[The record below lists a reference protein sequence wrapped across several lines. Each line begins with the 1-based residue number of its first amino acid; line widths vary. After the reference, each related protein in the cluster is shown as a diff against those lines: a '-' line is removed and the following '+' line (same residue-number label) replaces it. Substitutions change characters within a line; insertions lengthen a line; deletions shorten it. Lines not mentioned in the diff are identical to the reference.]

1 MKPQIQ
7 RLGILSTLLIA
18 CSVTLAANITDEI
31 KLGRALYEGKHPFTH
46 APQVAGVT
54 IPLSDAHCS
63 ACHGSHGEGRVEGGI
78 IAPSVQWHSLTNK
91 RSNLPGYDSAQQI
104 LSAIEK
110 GIARTNDTL
119 LTESMPRFML
129 TNSERDALI
138 EYLRIIGTEAVPV
151 RGVSADT
158 IILGTVLP
166 LTGTQAAAGYSILQ
180 GMQQRINAIN
190 ATGGIFGRVLQLKS
204 VDATTDGLDAATLD
218 LIQSQ
223 DIFALVGSWLAEPSD
238 GLIQALTASNTPSVG
253 AIGMPIATQH
263 HRLTTYLLPSVQQ
276 QIVSALALLQER
288 CTSDLG
294 SEIWYV
300 NEKDL
305 PAINPVSGAF
315 SNTSV
320 NNKPPLRVVHVSQV
334 EQQLKKTI
342 DSRLADKLIFL
353 LPSDDIESIRSQLDI
368 DTLHLCVATLA
379 SISGTSLQA
388 NHANRV
394 VVFPVPQHVLAATD
408 LWTAL
413 GHAAIGLIAEAIAR
427 SGRILDQD
435 RLISVL
441 DNPQEFEPIPG
452 LSVRFTPKAR
462 HALAEGFIWQ

>member
-138 EYLRIIGTEAVPV
+138 EYLRIVELRKFLYV
-151 RGVSADT
+151 GVSADT
-158 IILGTVLP
+158 IILGRF
-166 LTGTQAAAGYSILQ
+166 TGTQAAAGYSILQ

-190 ATGGIFGRVLQLKS
+190 ATGGFWACLAIKIGRCNYRW
-204 VDATTDGLDAATLD
+204 A
-218 LIQSQ
+218 
-223 DIFALVGSWLAEPSD
+223 
-238 GLIQALTASNTPSVG
+238 
-253 AIGMPIATQH
+253 
-263 HRLTTYLLPSVQQ
+263 
-276 QIVSALALLQER
+276 R
-288 CTSDLG
+288 CRHTR
-294 SEIWYV
+294 
-300 NEKDL
+300 
-305 PAINPVSGAF
+305 F
-315 SNTSV
+315 
-320 NNKPPLRVVHVSQV
+320 
-334 EQQLKKTI
+334 
-342 DSRLADKLIFL
+342 DS
-353 LPSDDIESIRSQLDI
+353 
-368 DTLHLCVATLA
+368 
-379 SISGTSLQA
+379 
-388 NHANRV
+388 
-394 VVFPVPQHVLAATD
+394 
-408 LWTAL
+408 
-413 GHAAIGLIAEAIAR
+413 IAR
-427 SGRILDQD
+427 YICLG
-435 RLISVL
+435 
-441 DNPQEFEPIPG
+441 G
-452 LSVRFTPKAR
+452 
-462 HALAEGFIWQ
+462 